1 MRILKI
7 LYNNIC
13 CLTKFQSYIH
23 RVFVISFSENM
34 AQIQT
39 DQKVYY
45 NIDNPS
51 TNDQTYEELRPLN
64 QIYDEISQKG
74 RNTISQD
81 YDDVAP
87 ESRYPPTRLQAIYNP
102 DARVGGPPSP
112 HPTILTEPAV
122 VKKVDLRELGLK
134 VKAILAAFGLSV
146 VVLIAAVVLLYIFH
160 GKKTFSDAQ
169 NLYVFNRRI
178 DDFVKGWFSIYG
190 GSG

>member
-1 MRILKI
+1 M
-7 LYNNIC
+7 
-13 CLTKFQSYIH
+13 
-23 RVFVISFSENM
+23 
-34 AQIQT
+34 
-39 DQKVYY
+39 
-45 NIDNPS
+45 
-51 TNDQTYEELRPLN
+51 
-64 QIYDEISQKG
+64 
-74 RNTISQD
+74 
-81 YDDVAP
+81 
-87 ESRYPPTRLQAIYNP
+87 QAIPHP

-169 NLYVFNRRI
+169 YLYVFDRRI

>member
-1 MRILKI
+1 
-7 LYNNIC
+7 
-13 CLTKFQSYIH
+13 
-23 RVFVISFSENM
+23 M
-34 AQIQT
+34 AHSQT
-39 DQKVYY
+39 DNRIYY
-45 NIDNPS
+45 NINNPS
-51 TNDQTYEELRPLN
+51 TNDPTYEELQPLN
-64 QIYDEISQKG
+64 TINDDISREGQ
-74 RNTISQD
+74 NTISQD

-87 ESRYPPTRLQAIYNP
+87 ESRYPPTRLQAISNP
-102 DARVGGPPSP
+102 DARVGGPPSS
-112 HPTILTEPAV
+112 HLQILTEPAV